1 MTNGATICRL
11 MSISLPA
18 ARHGTLY
25 LGVTNDLMRRI
36 QEHKSH
42 DRRGFAARY
51 GVDRLVWFEAY
62 DDPRDAIAREKGLK
76 KWRRDWKIRLS
87 KDKTRS
93 GVISTPRF

>member
-1 MTNGATICRL
+1 

-25 LGVTNDLMRRI
+25 LGVTNDLMRRV

-62 DDPRDAIAREKGLK
+62 DDPRDGLRGK
-76 KWRRDWKIRLS
+76 R
-87 KDKTRS
+87 
-93 GVISTPRF
+93 G